1 MKTINLILLIAAAN
15 IQNIQAGLGWSE
27 PVNSRPTTPVDDG
40 VIETKSAPAPEPTP
54 EPVRSLEDITRAKLL
69 DLIATSPEKDPV
81 TATQDLLL
89 NVISYVSLNE
99 SPTNALS
106 IACVELAPDNLLR
119 SKMLGEQT
127 DLAIAN
133 SFSEDY
139 TRQWFNKKIAALRS
153 ELQQSHQEFVANPTD
168 QAKINLVWHGLRL
181 ATAINYQ
188 SISQSDRNPDQI
200 TRKTLA
206 EIFHSQGA
214 HANVLALDKSDE

>member
-27 PVNSRPTTPVDDG
+27 PVSSRSTTTVDDG
-40 VIETKSAPAPEPTP
+40 VIETKSAP

-69 DLIATSPEKDPV
+69 DLIATSPKTDPR
-81 TATQDLLL
+81 TDTQNLLL
-89 NVISYVSLNE
+89 NVITYVNLNE

-106 IACVELAPDNLLR
+106 IACVELAPDSLLR
-119 SKMLGEQT
+119 SKMLDEQA
-127 DLAIAN
+127 DLAIAH

-139 TRQWFNKKIAALRS
+139 TNRLFKTKITALRG
-153 ELQQSHQEFVANPTD
+153 ELQQSHQEFVTNPTD

-188 SISQSDRNPDQI
+188 SINQSDRNPDQI